1 MTLRAV
7 AVSAPDWIEGSKNP
21 RALNSRDPASL
32 FNACRHAAL
41 KTFDSSSAW
50 SSSNWV
56 GTRAARRSHVM
67 LMYSLDELPAFA
79 ELLHRERPNLL
90 LIGAMTLCLPGAVAC
105 AQLAKEIL
113 GDRVLVVLGGRHAS
127 ESMYLERHHAR
138 VPDHVRH
145 HPSSPLR
152 LMATGSIPRVFDL
165 VVAGDG
171 EHLVTALGESVAQAE
186 QEGTVSGPRSI
197 LARLDPRTPGDWIAG
212 ILDGDLPVTLLSAK
226 VPIAYGSLPSPT
238 RMFGAA
244 ASFSVF
250 GGRITAHAFSDT
262 GRGCVY
268 DCAFCSERS
277 SVTGGLQDVMN
288 AADRLH
294 RQFEEAVSVIAE
306 DHPCRGA
313 SAFVEDS
320 VILGGSPRLVDRFA
334 ERMEAHP
341 LDIQF
346 GAQLTIDQIL
356 TRQAQLTRM
365 ARIGLRYVFV
375 GIETLVPETIGGM
388 SKDLGH
394 KRSSWLS
401 RIHGAMELL
410 RDNGIHCGCAVLFG
424 LGEPHESRL
433 ELLEALRAMRARYG
447 MPEPISANWAV
458 QHPLCGQDGGTGYDY
473 TDWGTPPGPFLECF
487 HRFGEASVRYPL
499 PQAGAPLLHE
509 VREVTSLLDTLA
521 MPTPAEAPL
530 LVEES
535 P

>member
-7 AVSAPDWIEGSKNP
+7 AVSAPDWIEGSKDS

-32 FNACRHAAL
+32 FNACRYAAL
-41 KTFDSSSAW
+41 KTFDPSSSW

-56 GTRAARRSHVM
+56 GTRVERRSKVL
-67 LMYSLDELPAFA
+67 LMYSLDDMPAFA
-79 ELLHRERPNLL
+79 GLLQREQPNLL

-105 AQLAKEIL
+105 AEVAKEIL

-138 VPDHVRH
+138 TPDNVRH
-145 HPSSPLR
+145 HPSSPLH
-152 LMATGSIPRVFDL
+152 LMASGRIPRVFDL

-171 EHLVTALGESVAQAE
+171 EHLIAALGEAVAQAE
-186 QEGTVSGPRSI
+186 QESGVSLPRAV
-197 LARLDPRTPGDWIAG
+197 LERLDPRTPGDWIAG
-212 ILDGDLPVTLLSAK
+212 TLEGETSRVLLSARS
-226 VPIAYGSLPSPT
+226 PIHYASLPSPV

-244 ASFSVF
+244 AAFSVF

-277 SVTGGLQDVMN
+277 SVTGGLQDPMN
-288 AADRLH
+288 AAARLY
-294 RQFEEAVSVIAE
+294 RQLDEAVSVISE
-306 DHPCRGA
+306 DHPARGA

-320 VILGGSPRLVDRFA
+320 VILGGSPRLVDQLA
-334 ERMEAHP
+334 ERMEADP
-341 LDIQF
+341 LDIAF

-356 TRQAQLTRM
+356 TRRAQLTRM
-365 ARIGLRYVFV
+365 ARLGLRYVFV

-394 KRSSWLS
+394 KRASWLS
-401 RIHGAMELL
+401 RIHQAMELL
-410 RDNGIHCGCAVLFG
+410 RDQGIHCGCAILFG
-424 LGEPHESRL
+424 LGEPQERRL
-433 ELLEALRAMRARYG
+433 ELLEVLRAMRGQYG

-458 QHPLCGQDGGTGYDY
+458 QHPLCGQDGGAGYDY
-473 TDWGTPPGPFLECF
+473 TEWGTPPGPFLECF

-499 PQAGAPLLHE
+499 PQVGAPLLHE
-509 VREVTSLLDTLA
+509 VKEVTSLLDTLA
-521 MPTPAEAPL
+521 MPPPSRASR
-530 LVEES
+530 LVEERL
-535 P
+535 